1 MKARI
6 SARRLQV
13 LRRIVGGALIGGL
26 LVTIVVFWKAG
37 RRSATPPDLTEALP
51 ENAEQQLSGFSFTRS
66 EGGRVVFSIHSTRTV
81 AFGDDSATVLE
92 EVVAEI
98 FGRQGDRRD
107 VIRTAR
113 CEYDTVSGDF
123 FIPGAVEIELDHS
136 GAPDGDSQETRLK
149 VETSQLRFHQDSA
162 TASSRQ
168 AVTFRY
174 GPLAGQ
180 GKGLRYAAQE
190 ELVEVESDVRLI
202 LDPPAGSGKP
212 PLQFTA
218 SRLELDKDAGLI
230 RLYPPV
236 LGRRGNQR
244 LVAEQAILY
253 LDERGHIRQV
263 VLEGGVEAGEE
274 TATRTL
280 TLLSERAT
288 AWFDPESR
296 ELTSLEANQ
305 GSEVRLEEAGRSTF
319 LKAREIKALFSADD
333 FQVREIVATG
343 DAQLRSEILPDT
355 GLEGDGRETKAGVK
369 PPRGEVFLLRGPEL
383 RFTLRPGGGS
393 LERLVTEENA
403 RLEMTRADG
412 AGERKR
418 ITADRF
424 VAHFDE
430 QSRLERFEA
439 YPRARLEVE
448 PGPSTA
454 SSGAVAKRSE
464 SDRLTGFFNSS
475 DGTLV
480 RLEQVG
486 HFRYFEGERRA
497 RAERADY
504 SALRQEFVLQGE
516 PVLWDSNSRITA
528 RKITLDERTEKV
540 EARGEVRGTHFYND
554 PSKLSSNRDPYDS
567 IPTNVIADSA
577 VLWGRTQ
584 KVRYEGGVRA
594 WRGQDVITAA
604 VLEVFRRE
612 RRVEAEGKVS
622 TSYVQR
628 LSGTGSGGRPLPV
641 TISSDSLK
649 YSGEEG
655 QATYL
660 GNVAL
665 RTAQTSI
672 QAARM
677 DVLFSR
683 KGEGEVAQV
692 EQATG
697 EGQVVMIQPG
707 RRAEGERMTYLPE
720 TGEIIL
726 EGGPPVAYD
735 QQRGSTTGQRLTF
748 SLTGDSIG
756 VHGGENSPTITRHRR
771 VR

>member
-1 MKARI
+1 
-6 SARRLQV
+6 
-13 LRRIVGGALIGGL
+13 
-26 LVTIVVFWKAG
+26 
-37 RRSATPPDLTEALP
+37 
-51 ENAEQQLSGFSFTRS
+51 
-66 EGGRVVFSIHSTRTV
+66 
-81 AFGDDSATVLE
+81 
-92 EVVAEI
+92 
-98 FGRQGDRRD
+98 
-107 VIRTAR
+107 
-113 CEYDTVSGDF
+113 
-123 FIPGAVEIELDHS
+123 
-136 GAPDGDSQETRLK
+136 
-149 VETSQLRFHQDSA
+149 
-162 TASSRQ
+162 
-168 AVTFRY
+168 
-174 GPLAGQ
+174 
-180 GKGLRYAAQE
+180 
-190 ELVEVESDVRLI
+190 
-202 LDPPAGSGKP
+202 
-212 PLQFTA
+212 
-218 SRLELDKDAGLI
+218 
-230 RLYPPV
+230 
-236 LGRRGNQR
+236 
-244 LVAEQAILY
+244 
-253 LDERGHIRQV
+253 
-263 VLEGGVEAGEE
+263 
-274 TATRTL
+274 
-280 TLLSERAT
+280 
-288 AWFDPESR
+288 
-296 ELTSLEANQ
+296 
-305 GSEVRLEEAGRSTF
+305 
-319 LKAREIKALFSADD
+319 
-333 FQVREIVATG
+333 
-343 DAQLRSEILPDT
+343 
-355 GLEGDGRETKAGVK
+355 
-369 PPRGEVFLLRGPEL
+369 
-383 RFTLRPGGGS
+383 
-393 LERLVTEENA
+393 
-403 RLEMTRADG
+403 MTRADG

-464 SDRLTGFFNSS
+464 SDRLTGFFNPS

-577 VLWGRTQ
+577 VLWGRRQ

-612 RRVEAEGKVS
+612 RRVAAEGKVS

-649 YSGEEG
+649 YRGEAG

-677 DVLFSR
+677 DVWFSR

-707 RRAEGERMTYLPE
+707 RRAEAERMRYLPE